1 MLGLNLY
8 KLDEKMY
15 KASISVTIKV
25 VILVLLSFTLSNKS
39 QAATKPNLV
48 LVTID
53 GLRWQELFSGAD
65 HDLLNNKSFV
75 RENQHAKEKFWHKE
89 SAKRRELLMPFFWQ
103 TIAKE
108 GMVIGNRAI
117 GSNMSVTNQW
127 HFSYPG
133 YSEIFTGIADHT
145 LNSNAKKPNPQIS
158 FLEWL
163 NNQSSYQHKL
173 AAFGSWDV
181 LPYILNTQRSKLHV
195 NAGFMPAEG
204 DNLSSDMRLLN
215 QLQQEIPSP
224 WHNVRLDS
232 FTYRFAKNYLLTE
245 KPRVMVI
252 SFGETDDFAHDGHYD
267 SYLSSAHQTDTFIA
281 DLWQT
286 LQTTPGYKNN
296 TVLMLTTDHGRG
308 SDAKDWQHH
317 ASALAVENY
326 MKNLN
331 AFPQGI
337 VGSEHIW
344 FAAIGPGVNA
354 RGEIKTTKEVK
365 QNQIAATALKLL
377 NENPA
382 DFNANAGK
390 FIQEVH

>member
-1 MLGLNLY
+1 M
-8 KLDEKMY
+8 
-15 KASISVTIKV
+15 
-25 VILVLLSFTLSNKS
+25 
-39 QAATKPNLV
+39 
-48 LVTID
+48 
-53 GLRWQELFSGAD
+53 
-65 HDLLNNKSFV
+65 
-75 RENQHAKEKFWHKE
+75 
-89 SAKRRELLMPFFWQ
+89 
-103 TIAKE
+103 
-108 GMVIGNRAI
+108 
-117 GSNMSVTNQW
+117 
-127 HFSYPG
+127 
-133 YSEIFTGIADHT
+133 
-145 LNSNAKKPNPQIS
+145 
-158 FLEWL
+158 
-163 NNQSSYQHKL
+163 
-173 AAFGSWDV
+173 
-181 LPYILNTQRSKLHV
+181 
-195 NAGFMPAEG
+195 
-204 DNLSSDMRLLN
+204 SSDMRLLN

-245 KPRVMVI
+245 KPRVMII
-252 SFGETDDFAHDGHYD
+252 SFGETDDFAHDSHYD

-344 FAAIGPGVNA
+344 FAAIGPGVSA

-390 FIQEVH
+390 FIKEVH